1 MTLTPD
7 LQASFTVTAYP
18 LGIGTTWG
26 EVWVR
31 FEQRENRYARDKNM
45 NIIKY
50 TQNHHTS
57 LYPKIVFTIGDNTVC
72 PFFSRKSIFPIFR
85 DQIEFA
91 KNKTCKN
98 YVIYHVLVP

>member
-7 LQASFTVTAYP
+7 LQASFKVTAYP
-18 LGIGTTWG
+18 LVIGTMWG
-26 EVWVR
+26 EVRVR
-31 FEQRENRYARDKNM
+31 FEQREKRYARDKDIH
-45 NIIKY
+45 IIKY

-57 LYPKIVFTIGDNTVC
+57 LYPKIVFTIVDNTVC
-72 PFFSRKSIFPIFR
+72 PVFSWYLFSPIFR
-85 DQIEFA
+85 DHFVFA